1 MSSNIDAK
9 LTKFE
14 SNSDLSEQNINFFG
28 NRNDLGGLNLKKHP
42 NNKGKK
48 DKDSIFSESSNEN
61 NENEINQ
68 NENTNDNIY
77 DNETE
82 QKNFFNEKIKIVIFP
97 EIL

>member
-48 DKDSIFSESSNEN
+48 IKIVFLVKVQTRTMKMKLTKMKILMIIYMIMKLNKKIFLM
-61 NENEINQ
+61 
-68 NENTNDNIY
+68 
-77 DNETE
+77 
-82 QKNFFNEKIKIVIFP
+82 KKIKIVIFP